1 MLPQN
6 NHFLLFLLAVFFE
19 AKARVAFIGEGV
31 KCVRA
36 QSESVTVMTK
46 LALSGT

>member
-6 NHFLLFLLAVFFE
+6 NHFLLFLLAVFSE
-19 AKARVAFIGEGV
+19 AKARVAFIGGV

-36 QSESVTVMTK
+36 QSESVTVMIK